1 MSDLSPT
8 MREALD
14 YASKH
19 GGQLERFPG
28 GYWCEPGRMQ
38 WNVNSHVSFSTSTVN
53 ALVSRG
59 LAEYTEWKDGRNGR
73 FPIRMT
79 VKSFSSGPAQG
90 LEVTAR

>member
-19 GGQLERFPG
+19 GGLVRFPG
-28 GYWCEPGRMQ
+28 GYWCKSDETQ
-38 WNVNSHVSFSTSTVN
+38 WNVGWRSFSTSTVN

-59 LAEYTEWKDGRNGR
+59 HAEYTEWKDGRNGS
-73 FPIRMT
+73 FPVRMA
-79 VKSFSSGPAQG
+79 VK
-90 LEVTAR
+90 